1 MPLPVSSPVSSLC
14 DWQIHKVKI
23 PLSQHIGAPAVP
35 VVEKGAEVSCG
46 QCIAK
51 PAEGLSVA
59 IHSSVDGKVREVT
72 DKYIV
77 IVCN

>member
-1 MPLPVSSPVSSLC
+1 M
-14 DWQIHKVKI
+14 
-23 PLSQHIGAPAVP
+23 
-35 VVEKGAEVSCG
+35 EKGAEVSCG